1 MHWIKIV
8 LADKQRVFYINIA
21 SIEKTYVDIEN
32 KEIQINFLGK
42 NEPLN
47 LRVDKMAGTERVS
60 EDMFSH
66 IHTIFKDMSAERP
79 PVL

>member
-1 MHWIKIV
+1 MYWIKIV

-21 SIEKTYVDIEN
+21 SVEKTYVDIEN
-32 KEIQINFLGK
+32 KEIQINFRGK
-42 NEPLN
+42 DKPLN

-66 IHTIFKDMSAERP
+66 VHTIFENKSAKRP